1 MIRYIILILFI
12 ITLIS
17 LLSLFEKPA
26 VDQYYQKQNREVV
39 MEKVEEIKD
48 VKKTPKMI
56 YSQSGMDF
64 LMDAYGV
71 GGS

>member
-1 MIRYIILILFI
+1 M
-12 ITLIS
+12 
-17 LLSLFEKPA
+17 LSLFEKPA
-26 VDQYYQKQNREVV
+26 VNQYYQKQNREVV
-39 MEKVEEIKD
+39 IEKVEELKE

-56 YSQSGMDF
+56 YDQSAMDF

>member
-1 MIRYIILILFI
+1 MRRYIILIIFI

-17 LLSLFEKPA
+17 LLSLFEKPS
-26 VDQYYQKQNREVV
+26 VNQYYPNQNRVVVIEEVK
-39 MEKVEEIKD
+39 ELKD
-48 VKKTPKMI
+48 EKKTPQMI
-56 YSQSGMDF
+56 YSKEGMDF

>member
-1 MIRYIILILFI
+1 MKRFIILIIFI
-12 ITLIS
+12 ITLIL

-26 VDQYYQKQNREVV
+26 VNQYSQKQNRKVV
-39 MEKVEEIKD
+39 IEKVEELKD
-48 VKKTPKMI
+48 VKKTPDMI
-56 YSQSGMDF
+56 YSQSAMDF

>member
-1 MIRYIILILFI
+1 MIIFI

-17 LLSLFEKPA
+17 LISLIEKPA
-26 VDQYYQKQNREVV
+26 VNQYSQKQNRKVV
-39 MEKVEEIKD
+39 IEKVEELKD
-48 VKKTPKMI
+48 VKKTPDMI
-56 YSQSGMDF
+56 YSQSAMDF

>member
-1 MIRYIILILFI
+1 MIRYIILIIFI

-17 LLSLFEKPA
+17 LLSLFEKPT
-26 VDQYYQKQNREVV
+26 VNQYYQNQNRKVV
-39 MEKVEEIKD
+39 IEKVEELKE
-48 VKKTPKMI
+48 VEKTPKMI
-56 YSQSGMDF
+56 YSQSAMDF

>member
-1 MIRYIILILFI
+1 
-12 ITLIS
+12 

-26 VDQYYQKQNREVV
+26 VNQYYQYYQKKNREVV
-39 MEKVEEIKD
+39 VEKVEKLKD

-56 YSQSGMDF
+56 YFQRDMDF

>member
-1 MIRYIILILFI
+1 MIRYTILIILII
-12 ITLIS
+12 ALIS

-26 VDQYYQKQNREVV
+26 VNQYYQEQNRKVVNQEVK
-39 MEKVEEIKD
+39 ELED
-48 VKKTPKMI
+48 VKKTPQMI
-56 YSQSGMDF
+56 YSQGDMDF

>member
-1 MIRYIILILFI
+1 MKRYIISIIFI
-12 ITLIS
+12 IILIS

-26 VDQYYQKQNREVV
+26 INHYYQKQNREVV
-39 MEKVEEIKD
+39 IEKVEELRD

-56 YSQSGMDF
+56 YSQSAMDF

>member
-1 MIRYIILILFI
+1 MIRYMILIIFI

-26 VDQYYQKQNREVV
+26 VNQYYQRQNREVV
-39 MEKVEEIKD
+39 AEKVEDPKD
-48 VKKTPKMI
+48 VKKSPEMI
-56 YSQSGMDF
+56 YSQSDMDF